1 MRKTLLSTAIVA
13 LAALGAAGCDA
24 GNAEADNLSGDFE
37 DARLTGRIESM
48 YLLNPHL
55 SAFAIDTDVENGI
68 VRLTGAVE
76 SDIDRDLAG
85 ALAENVDGVVDVDN
99 ELRIDENARRE
110 VVASNDAGDPA
121 DGESDTRRD
130 FGSWVDDTTT
140 TAAVKSRLIG
150 NAHTKGL
157 QIDVDTQGDIVT
169 LSGRVETAEE
179 KALAEQITRSAG
191 DVADVRNNLV
201 VDPS

>member
-1 MRKTLLSTAIVA
+1 MRKTLLATALLA
-13 LAALGAAGCDA
+13 LMAVGSAGCVA
-24 GNAEADNLSGDFE
+24 EESHASGNAVK
-37 DARLTGRIESM
+37 DAWLTGRIESM

-55 SAFAIDTDVENGI
+55 SPFEITTVVEGG
-68 VRLTGAVE
+68 VVHLMGTVE

-85 ALAENVDGVVDVDN
+85 QLAGNIEGVAEVDN
-99 ELRIDENARRE
+99 DLKVDANARSD
-110 VVASNDAGDPA
+110 ASPA
-121 DGESDTRRD
+121 DEEQVARRD

-150 NAHTKGL
+150 NANTKGL

-169 LSGRVETAEE
+169 LSGRVQTAEE
-179 KALAEQITRSAG
+179 KALAEQIARASS
-191 DVADVRNNLV
+191 DVADVTNNLV